1 MAPCPDPED
10 WETSKKEV
18 ELSFYNARDL
28 TRAEIMTARN
38 KPSILTGAT
47 FIEYDGPRARF
58 GAFEAAK
65 AEASANGGWEPPSLW
80 TWGQPV
86 PPISQPPST
95 KSQVRKKQVARKDQ
109 ETVDP
114 KATCDESEPPATSVY
129 DTRKKALGNQAG
141 DYTSSAQS
149 RA

>member
-18 ELSFYNARDL
+18 EQSFYNARGL

-47 FIEYDGPRARF
+47 FIEHDGLNARSD
-58 GAFEAAK
+58 ALTAAN
-65 AEASANGGWEPPSLW
+65 AEASANGGAEQPSLW
-80 TWGQPV
+80 TWRQPV
-86 PPISQPPST
+86 PPISQPPSSNT
-95 KSQVRKKQVARKDQ
+95 QARKRQVAWKDQ

-114 KATCDESEPPATSVY
+114 EATCEGTEPTVTSGN
-129 DTRKKALGNQAG
+129 DTRKGALGNVAG
-141 DYTSSAQS
+141 GYTSSAQS